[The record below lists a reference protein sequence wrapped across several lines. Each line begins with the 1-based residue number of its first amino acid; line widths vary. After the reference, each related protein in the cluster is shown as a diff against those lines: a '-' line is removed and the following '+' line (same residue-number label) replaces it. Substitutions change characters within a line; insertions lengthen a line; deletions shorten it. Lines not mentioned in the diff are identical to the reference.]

1 LEAAVGTAAAA
12 SKPIEAAVLLVSAEA
27 ASWAVGAS
35 PLEVWALPV
44 VAPEV
49 VLQQRGAAA

>member
-1 LEAAVGTAAAA
+1 L
-12 SKPIEAAVLLVSAEA
+12 KPAVLLVSAEA

-35 PLEVWALPV
+35 PLEVWALEVWALPV